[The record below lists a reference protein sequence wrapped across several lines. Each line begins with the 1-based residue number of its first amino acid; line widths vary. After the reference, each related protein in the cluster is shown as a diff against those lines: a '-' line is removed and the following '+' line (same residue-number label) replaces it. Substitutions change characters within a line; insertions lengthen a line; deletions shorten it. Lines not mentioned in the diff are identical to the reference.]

1 MTLPTQTTTHEKA
14 RGDDTGGFIAF
25 IADFDKATLEQRA
38 QDPSL
43 NRLDGLHELG
53 LPTNHVGNTRFLH
66 DNLSMRDG
74 DSKGEKAENTKGG
87 FGLVMVN
94 NKAEPVNVAAYM
106 PNNDNVAFIS
116 DTTQAS
122 AYTIGSMSHDSD
134 WWLVTTLSDAV
145 TLYTVLAIDD
155 LNVTVLACLNHS
167 LFDKTLRH
175 FAEVKTINITDTAQ
189 YKSTIISRLAGVN
202 AIAHIAPI
210 DSIINRLN
218 EGDLINNLIADTQTI
233 DLAALAWGE
242 LGDIADHDSKATS
255 YPIEAWGDEGTI
267 LRDAIT
273 ATAYFSQVPLAM
285 AGQCVLGALAN
296 IIQQYVNAPYS
307 DSNDFMPACLF
318 LLTEMA
324 SGGGKSKTVSQFS
337 HKELI
342 KYQKER
348 RQEYRTLKAEWEAQK
363 VATPKKD
370 LEAWLLQNP
379 KPKQFILFA
388 KSGTLIGFL
397 DNMLMGNTT
406 DVAWSTAE
414 AALFLS
420 SHSLT
425 SETAKSNVS
434 QICDIW
440 SSGEF
445 DRLLSPRY
453 STIDEIGMDGVRFTL
468 DLQGQPPIIA
478 PALNDEVMSGQGLL
492 PRFLF
497 AFPDS
502 LNGTLIFNTDERLNA
517 RPEADKRLQD
527 YWQRCRELLDPSEG
541 SVKRDK
547 DGRII
552 RYSMPFEGKEARKA
566 LADYRT
572 EREHDLRK
580 GGSLEKYS
588 EYAKRLHENASRIAA
603 IIAYFNG
610 KRFISVDDI
619 QRAIKLTDFSM
630 NERIRY
636 TDKPQ
641 AGDNDTQKLLNWLIR
656 YCQKESVNQLAYST
670 VQSKVIP
677 KALRFK
683 STFDLLIEVLESE
696 NYIKVK
702 VNGRARTIQLRPELL
717 VTN

>member
-1 MTLPTQTTTHEKA
+1 MITTPTDAYEKA
-14 RGDDTGGFIAF
+14 HGKVGLNYTEYLT
-25 IADFDKATLEQRA
+25 DFSNATNEQRK
-38 QDPSL
+38 
-43 NRLDGLHELG
+43 LDSRVTELDN
-53 LPTNHVGNTRFLH
+53 LYRDLRYPTNHLDKIRYLH
-66 DNLSMRDG
+66 DDFSIRG
-74 DSKGEKAENTKGG
+74 GAGIATKCPNTKGG
-87 FGLVMVN
+87 YLLVMVDN
-94 NKAEPVNVAAYM
+94 TGVPVNGAAIM
-106 PNNDNVAFIS
+106 PNSDDAILSDASQTGAFV
-116 DTTQAS
+116 
-122 AYTIGSMSHDSD
+122 IGSMNPLSD
-134 WWLVTTLSDAV
+134 WWLVTTLSDSIR
-145 TLYTVLAIDD
+145 LYEALAANDS
-155 LNVTVLACLNHS
+155 NVTVLVCLNS
-167 LFDKTLRH
+167 SMYDKALRH
-175 FAEVKTINITDTAQ
+175 FSKIKTINITDSLAS
-189 YKSTIISRLAGVN
+189 KHALSNRLAGVN
-202 AIAHIAPI
+202 AVLHLTPLKLMSEMLI
-210 DSIINRLN
+210 D
-218 EGDLINNLIADTQTI
+218 GDLISDIVANAETI
-233 DLAALAWGE
+233 ELEALTWGT
-242 LGDIADHDSKATS
+242 LGDISDSESKETP
-255 YPIEAWGDEGTI
+255 YPIEAWGNEGTV
-267 LRDAIT
+267 LRDAVI
-273 ATAYFSQVPLAM
+273 ATAYFSQVPLSM
-285 AGQCVLGALAN
+285 SGNCHLGALST

-307 DSNDFMPACLF
+307 DSNDFMPVSLF

-348 RQEYRTLKAEWEAQK
+348 RVEYRTLKAEWEAEK
-363 VATPKKD
+363 ASTPKKD

-425 SETAKSNVS
+425 SETAKSNIS

-440 SSGEF
+440 SGGEF

-453 STIDEIGMDGVRFTL
+453 NTIDEIGMDGVRFTL

-502 LNGTLIFNTDERLNA
+502 LNGTLVFNTDERLDA
-517 RPEADKRLQD
+517 RPEKDKRLQA
-527 YWQRCRELLDPSEG
+527 YWQRCRGLLDPSEG
-541 SVKRDK
+541 SLNKSE
-547 DGRII
+547 DGRIE
-552 RYSMPFEGKEARKA
+552 RYNMPFEGREARKA

-572 EREHDLRK
+572 EKERALQK
-580 GGSLEKYS
+580 GSSLEKYS

-603 IIAYFNG
+603 ILAYFNG

-619 QRAIKLTDFSM
+619 QRATKLTDFSM
-630 NERIRY
+630 SERIRY

-641 AGDNDTQKLLNWLIR
+641 AGDNDAQKLIGWLVN
-656 YCQKESVNQLAYST
+656 YCHKQSVKQLAYST
-670 VQSKVIP
+670 AQSKVTP

-683 STFDLLIEVLESE
+683 PTFDLLIDVLESE
-696 NYIKVK
+696 NYIKVE
-702 VNGRARTIQLRPELL
+702 VNGRARTIQLRPEL
-717 VTN
+717 VAP

>member
-1 MTLPTQTTTHEKA
+1 MITTPTDAYEKA
-14 RGDDTGGFIAF
+14 HGKVGLNYTEYLT
-25 IADFDKATLEQRA
+25 DFSNATNEQRK
-38 QDPSL
+38 
-43 NRLDGLHELG
+43 LDSRVTELDN
-53 LPTNHVGNTRFLH
+53 LYRDLRYPTNHLDKIRYLH
-66 DNLSMRDG
+66 DDFSIRG
-74 DSKGEKAENTKGG
+74 GAGIATKCPNTKGG
-87 FGLVMVN
+87 YLLVMVDN
-94 NKAEPVNVAAYM
+94 TGVPVNGAAIM
-106 PNNDNVAFIS
+106 PNS
-116 DTTQAS
+116 DDAILSDAS
-122 AYTIGSMSHDSD
+122 QTGVFVIGSMNPLSD
-134 WWLVTTLSDAV
+134 WWLVTTLSDSIR
-145 TLYTVLAIDD
+145 LYEALAANDS
-155 LNVTVLACLNHS
+155 NVTVLVCLNS
-167 LFDKTLRH
+167 SMYDKALRH
-175 FAEVKTINITDTAQ
+175 FSKIKTINITDSLAS
-189 YKSTIISRLAGVN
+189 KHALSNRLAGVN
-202 AIAHIAPI
+202 AVLHLTPLKLMSEMLI
-210 DSIINRLN
+210 D
-218 EGDLINNLIADTQTI
+218 GDLISDIIANAETI
-233 DLAALAWGE
+233 ELEALTWGT
-242 LGDIADHDSKATS
+242 LGDISDSESKETP
-255 YPIEAWGDEGTI
+255 YPIEAWGNEGTV
-267 LRDAIT
+267 LRDAVI
-273 ATAYFSQVPLAM
+273 ATAYFSQVPLSM
-285 AGQCVLGALAN
+285 SGNCHLGALST

-307 DSNDFMPACLF
+307 DSNDFMPVSLF

-348 RQEYRTLKAEWEAQK
+348 RVEYRTLKAEWEAEK
-363 VATPKKD
+363 ASTPKKD

-425 SETAKSNVS
+425 SETAKSNIS

-440 SSGEF
+440 SGGEF

-453 STIDEIGMDGVRFTL
+453 NTIDEIGMDGVRFTL

-502 LNGTLIFNTDERLNA
+502 LNGTLVFNTDERLDA
-517 RPEADKRLQD
+517 RPEKDKRLQA
-527 YWQRCRELLDPSEG
+527 YWQRCRGLLDPSEG
-541 SVKRDK
+541 SLNKSE
-547 DGRII
+547 DGRIE
-552 RYSMPFEGKEARKA
+552 RYNMPFEGREARKA

-572 EREHDLRK
+572 EKERALQK
-580 GGSLEKYS
+580 GSSLEKYS

-603 IIAYFNG
+603 ILAYFNG

-619 QRAIKLTDFSM
+619 QRATKLTDFSM
-630 NERIRY
+630 SERIRY

-641 AGDNDTQKLLNWLIR
+641 AGDNDAQKLIGWLVN
-656 YCQKESVNQLAYST
+656 YCHKQSVKQLAYST
-670 VQSKVIP
+670 AQSKVTP

-683 STFDLLIEVLESE
+683 PTFDLLIDVLESE
-696 NYIKVK
+696 NYIKVE
-702 VNGRARTIQLRPELL
+702 VNGRARTIQLRPEL
-717 VTN
+717 VAP

>member
-1 MTLPTQTTTHEKA
+1 MMTTTPKDSQEKA
-14 RGDDTGGFIAF
+14 HGEVGLDCVEYIAE
-25 IADFDKATLEQRA
+25 FDKATVEQRK
-38 QDPSL
+38 QYDFIR
-43 NRLDGLHELG
+43 RLDSLQSELG
-53 LPTNHVGNTRFLH
+53 LPTNHTDNILYLH
-66 DNLSMRDG
+66 DYLT
-74 DSKGEKAENTKGG
+74 TKGG
-87 FGLVMVN
+87 NKGVKHPNTLGLLALVMVDE
-94 NKAEPVNVAAYM
+94 KAEPVNLASYSQ
-106 PNNDNVAFIS
+106 NDEAIIS

-122 AYTIGSMSHDSD
+122 AFAIGSMKPKGQ
-134 WWLVTTLSDAV
+134 WWLVTKLAEAII
-145 TLYTVLAIDD
+145 LYERLAIDD
-155 LNVTVLACLNHS
+155 PDVTVLVCLNSS
-167 LFDKTLRH
+167 LFDKALRL
-175 FAEVKTINITDTAQ
+175 FAKVNTIHITECLGAKDRVV
-189 YKSTIISRLAGVN
+189 SRLAGVN
-202 AIAHIAPI
+202 AIAHITPLIPLI
-210 DSIINRLN
+210 DMLKGG
-218 EGDLINNLIADTQTI
+218 ELISEILIDAETI
-233 DLAALAWGE
+233 ELEALAWGE
-242 LGDIADHDSKATS
+242 LGDISDSESKAPP
-255 YPIEAWGDEGTI
+255 YPIEAWGEEGTI
-267 LRDAIT
+267 LRDAVT
-273 ATAYFSQVPLAM
+273 ATAYFSQVPLSM
-285 AGQCVLGALAN
+285 AGNCKLGALST
-296 IIQQYVNAPYS
+296 ITQQYVNAPYS
-307 DSNDFMPACLF
+307 DSNDFMPVSLF

-324 SGGGKSKTVSQFS
+324 SGGGKSKTVSQFT

-348 RQEYRTLKAEWEAQK
+348 RQEYRMLKAEWEAEK
-363 VATPKKD
+363 VSKKKAELD
-370 LEAWLLQNP
+370 LWLLQNP

-425 SETAKSNVS
+425 SETAKSNIS

-440 SSGEF
+440 SGGEF

-453 STIDEIGMDGVRFTL
+453 NTIDEIGMDGVRFTL

-502 LNGTLIFNTDERLNA
+502 LNGTLVFNTDERLDA
-517 RPEADKRLQD
+517 RPEKDKRLQA

-541 SVKRDK
+541 SLNKGE

-552 RYSMPFEGKEARKA
+552 RYDMPFEGREARKA

-572 EREHDLRK
+572 EKERALRK

-588 EYAKRLHENASRIAA
+588 EYAKRLHENASRIAV
-603 IIAYFNG
+603 ILAYFNG

-619 QRAIKLTDFSM
+619 QRATKLTDFSM

-641 AGDNDTQKLLNWLIR
+641 AGDNDTQKLLNWLIK
-656 YCQKESVNQLAYST
+656 YCQKEGVKQLAYST
-670 VQSKVIP
+670 AQSKVTP
-677 KALRFK
+677 KTLRFK
-683 STFDLLIEVLESE
+683 PTFDLLIDVLESE
-696 NYIKVK
+696 NYIKVI

-717 VTN
+717 AP

>member
-1 MTLPTQTTTHEKA
+1 MITTPTDAYEKA
-14 RGDDTGGFIAF
+14 HGKVGLNYTEYLT
-25 IADFDKATLEQRA
+25 DFSNATNEQRK
-38 QDPSL
+38 
-43 NRLDGLHELG
+43 LDSRVTELDN
-53 LPTNHVGNTRFLH
+53 LYRDLRYPTNHLDKIRYLH
-66 DNLSMRDG
+66 DDFSIRG
-74 DSKGEKAENTKGG
+74 GAGIATKCPNTKGG
-87 FGLVMVN
+87 YLLVMVDN
-94 NKAEPVNVAAYM
+94 TGVPVNGAAIM
-106 PNNDNVAFIS
+106 PNS
-116 DTTQAS
+116 DDAILSDAS
-122 AYTIGSMSHDSD
+122 QTGVFVIGSMNPLSD
-134 WWLVTTLSDAV
+134 WWLVTTLSDSIR
-145 TLYTVLAIDD
+145 LYEALAANDS
-155 LNVTVLACLNHS
+155 NVTVLVCLNS
-167 LFDKTLRH
+167 SMYDKALRH
-175 FAEVKTINITDTAQ
+175 FSKIKTINITDSLAS
-189 YKSTIISRLAGVN
+189 KHALSNRLAGVN
-202 AIAHIAPI
+202 AVLHLTPLKLMSEMLI
-210 DSIINRLN
+210 D
-218 EGDLINNLIADTQTI
+218 GDLISDIVANAETI
-233 DLAALAWGE
+233 ELEALTWGT
-242 LGDIADHDSKATS
+242 LGDISDSESKETP
-255 YPIEAWGDEGTI
+255 YPIEAWGNEGTV
-267 LRDAIT
+267 LRDAVT
-273 ATAYFSQVPLAM
+273 ATAYFSQVPLSM
-285 AGQCVLGALAN
+285 SGNCHLGALST

-307 DSNDFMPACLF
+307 DSNDFMPVSLF

-348 RQEYRTLKAEWEAQK
+348 RVEYRTLKAEWEAEK
-363 VATPKKD
+363 ASTPKKD

-425 SETAKSNVS
+425 SETAKSNIS

-440 SSGEF
+440 SGGEF

-453 STIDEIGMDGVRFTL
+453 NTIDEIGMDGVRFTL

-502 LNGTLIFNTDERLNA
+502 LNGTLVFNTDERLDA
-517 RPEADKRLQD
+517 RPEKDKRLQA
-527 YWQRCRELLDPSEG
+527 YWQRCRGLLDPSEG
-541 SVKRDK
+541 SLNKSE
-547 DGRII
+547 DGRIE
-552 RYSMPFEGKEARKA
+552 RYNMPFEGREARKA

-572 EREHDLRK
+572 EKERALQK
-580 GGSLEKYS
+580 GSSLEKYS

-603 IIAYFNG
+603 ILAYFNG

-619 QRAIKLTDFSM
+619 QRATKLTDFSM
-630 NERIRY
+630 SERIRY

-641 AGDNDTQKLLNWLIR
+641 AGDNDAQKLIGWLVN
-656 YCQKESVNQLAYST
+656 YCHKQSVKQLAYST
-670 VQSKVIP
+670 AQSKVTP

-683 STFDLLIEVLESE
+683 PTFDLLIDVLESE
-696 NYIKVK
+696 NYIKVE
-702 VNGRARTIQLRPELL
+702 VNGRARTIQLRPEL
-717 VTN
+717 VAP

>member
-1 MTLPTQTTTHEKA
+1 MITTPTDAHEKA
-14 RGDDTGGFIAF
+14 HGKVGLNYTEYLT
-25 IADFDKATLEQRA
+25 DFSNATNEQRK
-38 QDPSL
+38 
-43 NRLDGLHELG
+43 LDSRVTELDN
-53 LPTNHVGNTRFLH
+53 LYRDLRYPTNHLDKIRYLH
-66 DNLSMRDG
+66 DDFSIRG
-74 DSKGEKAENTKGG
+74 GAGIATKCPNTKGG
-87 FGLVMVN
+87 YLLVMVDN
-94 NKAEPVNVAAYM
+94 TGVPVNGAAIM
-106 PNNDNVAFIS
+106 PNSDDAILSDASQTGAFV
-116 DTTQAS
+116 
-122 AYTIGSMSHDSD
+122 IGSMNPLSD
-134 WWLVTTLSDAV
+134 WWLVTTLSDSIR
-145 TLYTVLAIDD
+145 LYEALAANDS
-155 LNVTVLACLNHS
+155 NVTVLVCLNS
-167 LFDKTLRH
+167 SMYDKALRH
-175 FAEVKTINITDTAQ
+175 FSKIKTINITDSLAS
-189 YKSTIISRLAGVN
+189 KHALSNRLAGVN
-202 AIAHIAPI
+202 AVLHLTPLKLMSEMLI
-210 DSIINRLN
+210 D
-218 EGDLINNLIADTQTI
+218 GDLISDIVANAETI
-233 DLAALAWGE
+233 ELEALTWGT
-242 LGDIADHDSKATS
+242 LGDISDSESKETP
-255 YPIEAWGDEGTI
+255 YPIEAWGNEGTV
-267 LRDAIT
+267 LRDAVT
-273 ATAYFSQVPLAM
+273 ATAYFSQVPLSM
-285 AGQCVLGALAN
+285 SGNCHLGALST

-307 DSNDFMPACLF
+307 DSNDFMPVSLF

-348 RQEYRTLKAEWEAQK
+348 RVEYRTLKAEWEAEK
-363 VATPKKD
+363 ASTPKKD
-370 LEAWLLQNP
+370 LEAWLFQNP

-425 SETAKSNVS
+425 SETAKSNIS

-440 SSGEF
+440 SGGEF

-453 STIDEIGMDGVRFTL
+453 NTIDEIGMDGVRFTL

-502 LNGTLIFNTDERLNA
+502 LNGTLVFNTDERLDA
-517 RPEADKRLQD
+517 RHEKDKRLQA
-527 YWQRCRELLDPSEG
+527 YWQRCRGLLDPSEG
-541 SVKRDK
+541 SLNKSE
-547 DGRII
+547 DGRIE
-552 RYSMPFEGKEARKA
+552 RYNMPFEGREARKA

-572 EREHDLRK
+572 EKERALRK

-603 IIAYFNG
+603 ILAYFNG

-619 QRAIKLTDFSM
+619 QRATKLTDFSM
-630 NERIRY
+630 SERIRY

-641 AGDNDTQKLLNWLIR
+641 SSDNDAQKLIGWLVN
-656 YCQKESVNQLAYST
+656 YCHKQSVKQLAYST
-670 VQSKVIP
+670 AQSKVTP

-683 STFDLLIEVLESE
+683 PTFDLLIDVLESE
-696 NYIKVK
+696 NYIKVE
-702 VNGRARTIQLRPELL
+702 VNGRARTIQLRPEL
-717 VTN
+717 VAP

>member
-1 MTLPTQTTTHEKA
+1 MTTPLKATHEKA
-14 RGDDTGGFIAF
+14 HGKVGVNSVLGDHAPATEQVLQDDELLSKLYHLLEDDVLLDIQCEISTPTGDHAGVYQHTTGTVALPLQNKDYETVSLLCIRPNAVGHQRYHVTDTSQPCAAFLGVPTAGHEVVMTDNLIDGVALANYFIGDKVTVTISPTSHLF
-25 IADFDKATLEQRA
+25 TDTIKHIAQDTKVTIFPSISHKDKMSKLLAGHNVKMVIPELPMMSHVEGNISYAEILSYTDTQVIELEQ
-38 QDPSL
+38 S
-43 NRLDGLHELG
+43 G
-53 LPTNHVGNTRFLH
+53 
-66 DNLSMRDG
+66 
-74 DSKGEKAENTKGG
+74 
-87 FGLVMVN
+87 
-94 NKAEPVNVAAYM
+94 
-106 PNNDNVAFIS
+106 
-116 DTTQAS
+116 
-122 AYTIGSMSHDSD
+122 
-134 WWLVTTLSDAV
+134 
-145 TLYTVLAIDD
+145 
-155 LNVTVLACLNHS
+155 
-167 LFDKTLRH
+167 
-175 FAEVKTINITDTAQ
+175 
-189 YKSTIISRLAGVN
+189 
-202 AIAHIAPI
+202 
-210 DSIINRLN
+210 
-218 EGDLINNLIADTQTI
+218 
-233 DLAALAWGE
+233 WGE
-242 LGDIADHDSKATS
+242 LGDISDSESKATR

-267 LRDAIT
+267 LRDAVT

-324 SGGGKSKTVSQFS
+324 SGGGKSKTVSQYS

-342 KYQKER
+342 KYQKEKR
-348 RQEYRTLKAEWEAQK
+348 LEYRTLKAEWEAAK
-363 VATPKKD
+363 AATPKKD
-370 LEAWLLQNP
+370 LEVWLFQNP

-425 SETAKSNVS
+425 SETAKSNIS

-440 SSGEF
+440 SGGEF

-502 LNGTLIFNTDERLNA
+502 LNGTLVFNTDDRLDA
-517 RPEADKRLQD
+517 RPEKDKRLQA
-527 YWQRCRELLDPSEG
+527 YWKRCRELLDPSQG
-541 SVKRDK
+541 SLNKDE

-552 RYSMPFEGKEARKA
+552 RYNMPFESREARKA

-572 EREHDLRK
+572 ERERSLQK
-580 GGSLEKYS
+580 GGTLEKYS

-603 IIAYFNG
+603 ILAYFNN
-610 KRFISVDDI
+610 KHFISVDDI
-619 QRAIKLTDFSM
+619 QRATKLTDFSM
-630 NERIRY
+630 SERIRY

-656 YCQKESVNQLAYST
+656 YCQKEGVKKLAYST
-670 VQSKVIP
+670 AQSKVTP
-677 KALRFK
+677 KTLRFK
-683 STFDLLIEVLESE
+683 PTFDLLIDVLESE
-696 NYIKVK
+696 NYIKVI

-717 VTN
+717 AH

>member
-1 MTLPTQTTTHEKA
+1 MKNKNEKTHGEVGVNSILGDHAPVTEQVVQGDELLSKLYHLLEDNVLLDIKHNVSIATGEHRGGYQPTTGTVGLPLQNKDYEVVSLLCIRPNVTGSNRYHVT
-14 RGDDTGGFIAF
+14 DTSQPCAVFLGVPNA
-25 IADFDKATLEQRA
+25 
-38 QDPSL
+38 S
-43 NRLDGLHELG
+43 HELVI
-53 LPTNHVGNTRFLH
+53 T
-66 DNLSMRDG
+66 DNLADG
-74 DSKGEKAENTKGG
+74 VALAGYFLASK
-87 FGLVMVN
+87 
-94 NKAEPVNVAAYM
+94 
-106 PNNDNVAFIS
+106 
-116 DTTQAS
+116 
-122 AYTIGSMSHDSD
+122 
-134 WWLVTTLSDAV
+134 
-145 TLYTVLAIDD
+145 
-155 LNVTVLACLNHS
+155 VTVLVSPTKA
-167 LFDKTLRH
+167 LFTDTVKH
-175 FAEVKTINITDTAQ
+175 FAQDATVTIFPDINHKD
-189 YKSTIISRLAGVN
+189 KMSKLLAGHNVKMV
-202 AIAHIAPI
+202 IPDLMIMAHVEANV
-210 DSIINRLN
+210 SYAEVLSY
-218 EGDLINNLIADTQTI
+218 ADTKVIELEQSG
-233 DLAALAWGE
+233 WGE
-242 LGDIADHDSKATS
+242 LGDISDSESKATR

-267 LRDAIT
+267 LRDAVT

-324 SGGGKSKTVSQFS
+324 SGGGKSKTVSQYS

-342 KYQKER
+342 KYQKEKR
-348 RQEYRTLKAEWEAQK
+348 LEYRTLKAEWEAAK
-363 VATPKKD
+363 AATPKKD
-370 LEAWLLQNP
+370 LEVWLFQNP

-425 SETAKSNVS
+425 SETAKSNIS

-440 SSGEF
+440 SGGEF

-502 LNGTLIFNTDERLNA
+502 LNGTLVFNTDERLDA
-517 RPEADKRLQD
+517 RPEKDKRLQA
-527 YWQRCRELLDPSEG
+527 YWKRCRELLDPSQG
-541 SVKRDK
+541 SLNKDE

-552 RYSMPFEGKEARKA
+552 RYNMPFESREARKA

-572 EREHDLRK
+572 ERERSLQK
-580 GGSLEKYS
+580 GGTLEKYS

-603 IIAYFNG
+603 ILAYFNG

-619 QRAIKLTDFSM
+619 QRATKLTDFSM
-630 NERIRY
+630 SERIRY

-656 YCQKESVNQLAYST
+656 YCQKEGVKKLAYST
-670 VQSKVIP
+670 AQSKVTP
-677 KALRFK
+677 KTLRFK
-683 STFDLLIEVLESE
+683 PTFDLLIDVLESE
-696 NYIKVK
+696 NYIKVI

-717 VTN
+717 AH